1 MQDFLL
7 VVSQYANMVVP
18 ILLVIVLILLVALLI
33 NCIKLVS
40 GFRKTTDKVNGT
52 IDIVNDY
59 LGELKLPL
67 RVLNNVSMS
76 IEALRAASEETIR
89 SLFDKLQENYQYI
102 KQFLTELWNSV
113 FKKDNA
119 DDKSD
124 EIEIVD
130 VTKNEDKEEHL

>member
-7 VVSQYANMVVP
+7 VVSQYANMFVP
-18 ILLVIVLILLVALLI
+18 ILLLIVLILVVALLI

-52 IDIVNDY
+52 LDIVNDY

-67 RVLNNVSMS
+67 RVLSNVSMS

-89 SLFDKLQENYQYI
+89 NLFDKLQENYQYI
-102 KQFLTELWNSV
+102 KQFLSELWNGV
-113 FKKDNA
+113 FNKIGRA
-119 DDKSD
+119 H
-124 EIEIVD
+124 V
-130 VTKNEDKEEHL
+130 